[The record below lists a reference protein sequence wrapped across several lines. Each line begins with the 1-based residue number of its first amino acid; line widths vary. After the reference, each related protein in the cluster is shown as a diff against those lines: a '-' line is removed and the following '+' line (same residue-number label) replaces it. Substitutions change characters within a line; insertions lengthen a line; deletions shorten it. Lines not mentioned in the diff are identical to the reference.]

1 MGISLSI
8 DEKTPQET
16 TTRILQTLQTLVSV
30 LNVFHFAILCYILCV
45 TLVSGFCLV
54 NGNGTLVVP
63 HAVWSLGIAISSFVV
78 AMFSRFEVGLDLTV
92 IVLDMNY
99 CFAVLA
105 VAIVCNAVA
114 LAFFGVEFVNATSDF
129 YINSYGFLVGSIIV
143 QAIAIA
149 LEFLLIGAIYVFQKQ
164 MKIASQLNWLPNF
177 IPLADPKKTDDVKI
191 FTPPKPKV
199 DFDKLKTTEMAPSAS
214 EIRAQLV
221 KKPRNLFK

>member
-8 DEKTPQET
+8 DEKTPPET
-16 TTRILQTLQTLVSV
+16 STRILQTLQTLVSV

-129 YINSYGFLVGSIIV
+129 YVNSYGFLVGSIIV

-177 IPLADPKKTDDVKI
+177 IPLADPKKTDDVKREQENLN
-191 FTPPKPKV
+191 KPNNTKREQES
-199 DFDKLKTTEMAPSAS
+199 LYGGAS